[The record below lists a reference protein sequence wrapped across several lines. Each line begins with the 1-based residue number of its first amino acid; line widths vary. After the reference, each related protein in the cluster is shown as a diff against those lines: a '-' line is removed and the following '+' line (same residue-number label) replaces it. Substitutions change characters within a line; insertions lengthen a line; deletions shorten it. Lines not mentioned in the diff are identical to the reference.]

1 MIIKNLIES
10 RKMLRLSHSLR
21 NLRNLLFNW
30 GLKTLIFTTV
40 LITSLVRTILLMLM
54 ILLKVMLSL
63 LKRGILMIGR
73 NLEATRR
80 VIKSNLIEA
89 LLRKYQGYTFVIKL
103 ITFFVLFYFK
113 KFFNKNLKYIK
124 IEFLNDY
131 KN

>member
-63 LKRGILMIGR
+63 LKKGILMIGR

>member
-1 MIIKNLIES
+1 
-10 RKMLRLSHSLR
+10 
-21 NLRNLLFNW
+21 
-30 GLKTLIFTTV
+30 
-40 LITSLVRTILLMLM
+40 
-54 ILLKVMLSL
+54 
-63 LKRGILMIGR
+63 MIGR

>member
-30 GLKTLIFTTV
+30 DLKTLIFTTV

-63 LKRGILMIGR
+63 LKRGILMTGR